1 MKSRIS
7 KGVPIGCCL
16 KVADNA
22 YPIKTAILIG
32 VLKKNGARRR
42 LRHARIG
49 DLVVLARKKKMYTGV
64 IIRTKNGVFRKEE
77 DRYYRYEDNA
87 VAIINKDTMK
97 IKGTRIKGVISK
109 EVFEVFKGMSVA
121 DAKVL

>member
-7 KGVPIGCCL
+7 KGVPIGCVL
-16 KVADNA
+16 NIVDNA
-22 YPIKTAILIG
+22 EPIKTAKLIG

-49 DLVVLARKKKMYTGV
+49 DLVVLARKKKMYKAL
-64 IIRTKNGVFRKEE
+64 IIRTKNGVYRKDE
-77 DRYYRYEDNA
+77 DRYIRYEDNA
-87 VAIINKDTMK
+87 AVIIDIDTMK
-97 IKGTRIKGVISK
+97 IKGTRIKGVICK
-109 EVFEVFKGMSVA
+109 EVFELFKGMSVA